1 MKDCKN
7 CGTNNWTWKCE
18 SGMMQGTCAKC
29 GEKTNRFKA
38 NGKHKTLDG
47 AVASEI

>member
-1 MKDCKN
+1 MKN
-7 CGTNNWTWKCE
+7 CEKCGKNNWSWKCE
-18 SGMMQGTCAKC
+18 NGMMQGKCEC

-47 AVASEI
+47 TITSEI